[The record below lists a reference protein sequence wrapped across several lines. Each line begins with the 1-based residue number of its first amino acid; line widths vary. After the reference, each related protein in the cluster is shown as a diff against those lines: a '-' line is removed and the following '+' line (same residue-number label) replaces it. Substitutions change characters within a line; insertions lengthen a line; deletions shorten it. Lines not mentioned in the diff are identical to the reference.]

1 MGRNKNSGH
10 YMLGASNRSEREREQ
25 DDFYA
30 TPYIAT
36 RKLLEK
42 LKEHNIVLPK
52 RIVEPA
58 VGMGHIAKVL
68 EEAGYE
74 VSCIDIVDRKWPN
87 TKIVDFLKETS
98 LDGDAIVTN
107 PPYSGSYK
115 FIEKSLE
122 LLQDDQFCIMLLKL
136 QFLEGKERY
145 KKLYSN
151 GLNPKNI
158 FIFSSRINCAKG
170 GNFKEENELFENAT
184 NGFNTDIEAE
194 SANGGQICYIWAV
207 WQKGY
212 KGQTVVDW
220 IA

>member
-1 MGRNKNSGH
+1 
-10 YMLGASNRSEREREQ
+10 MLGASNRSEREREQ

-42 LKEHNIVLPK
+42 LKEHKIVLPK
-52 RIVEPA
+52 KIVEPA

-74 VSCIDIVDRKWPN
+74 VSCIDTVDRKWSN
-87 TKIVDFLKETS
+87 TKIADFLKEDS
-98 LDGDAIVTN
+98 LDGEAIITN

-115 FIEKSLE
+115 FIEKALE
-122 LLQDDQFCIMLLKL
+122 LLQDGQFCIMLLKL

-151 GLNPKNI
+151 GLNPRII

-184 NGFNTDIEAE
+184 KNSLINNSIEAE

-212 KGQTVVDW
+212 KGQTTVDW
-220 IA
+220 IG